1 MNFQVKL
8 IKNEQ
13 RKAVAP
19 IIATLLMVAISVV
32 GGILIF
38 VFAQGFFKDT
48 SIQSPTIDAIEIWGF
63 NAQDVLAANFFLHTD
78 AKATCG
84 TGTVDQKISD
94 GECLA
99 IFIRNVGSNVVVL
112 ETVRVFGVDIEIT
125 AAAGPVAAAVPVKNF
140 YCIVQNTDCSIDP
153 FLQPGQE
160 ATIIVHNDSVNI
172 NGEIKIGRPIIFA
185 LETGQGFIFT
195 KQIRSGLA
203 SGIEADPTA

>member
-1 MNFQVKL
+1 MNFRIKL

-38 VFAQGFFKDT
+38 VFSQGFFKDT

-63 NAQDVLAANFFLHTD
+63 NAQDVLAADFFLHTD

-112 ETVRVFGVDIEIT
+112 EKVRLLGKIINVTASAGTVG
-125 AAAGPVAAAVPVKNF
+125 AAVPTKGE
-140 YCIVQNTDCSIDP
+140 YCIVQNTACSIDP
-153 FLQPGQE
+153 LLQPGQE
-160 ATIIVHNDSVNI
+160 ATILVHNDSADISGV
-172 NGEIKIGRPIIFA
+172 IKIGRPMIFA
-185 LETGQGFIFT
+185 LETGQGFVFT
-195 KQIRSGLA
+195 KQIRSGLV
-203 SGIEADPTA
+203 SGIVAAP

>member
-13 RKAVAP
+13 RRAVAP

-38 VFAQGFFKDT
+38 VFGQGFFKDT

-63 NAQDVLAANFFLHTD
+63 NAQDVLAADFFLHTD

-84 TGTVDQKISD
+84 SGTVDQKISD

-112 ETVRVFGVDIEIT
+112 EKVRLLGKIINVTASAGTVG
-125 AAAGPVAAAVPVKNF
+125 AAVPTKGE
-140 YCIVQNTDCSIDP
+140 YCIVQNTACSIDP

-160 ATIIVHNDSVNI
+160 ATILVHNDSADISGV
-172 NGEIKIGRPIIFA
+172 IKIGRPMIFA
-185 LETGQGFIFT
+185 LETGQGFVFT
-195 KQIRSGLA
+195 KQIRSGLV
-203 SGIEADPTA
+203 SGIVAAP